1 MTGIGPHVPLDDWR
15 ARGKRFRYRGHD
27 VFYMEEGGGETLV
40 LIHGFPTAS
49 WDWHR
54 LWPALAAGHSCIAPD
69 MLGFGFSAKP
79 RFHDYRIHDQ
89 ADLHEALLAELDI
102 ERYYILAHDYGDSVA
117 QELLARDIDRRAKGE
132 PGRIL
137 GICLLNGGLFPETH
151 RARPVQRLLLGPF
164 GWLVSRLIS
173 ERAFGHSMRQ
183 VFGPETP
190 PSTQEMA
197 AFWAL
202 ANERGGIRVYHRL
215 IRYIED
221 RRTHR
226 ERWVGAL
233 RDAPVPLRLIDGVHD
248 PVSGGHMAQRY
259 RELVPD
265 PDVVELPCGHYPQIE
280 SPAETLA
287 AVEAF
292 LAGAEP
298 VSPSPGA

>member
-1 MTGIGPHVPLDDWR
+1 MPLDDWR

-27 VFYMEEGGGETLV
+27 VFQMDEGGGEALV
-40 LIHGFPTAS
+40 LLHGFPTAS
-49 WDWHR
+49 WDWCR
-54 LWPALAAGHSCIAPD
+54 LWPALVAGHRCIVPD

-89 ADLHEALLAELDI
+89 ADLHEALLADLDVD
-102 ERYYILAHDYGDSVA
+102 RYYILAHD
-117 QELLARDIDRRAKGE
+117 IDRRANGE

-137 GICLLNGGLFPETH
+137 GVCLLNGGLFPESH

-164 GWLVSRLIS
+164 GWLVLRLIS

-183 VFGPETP
+183 VFGPDTP
-190 PSTQEMA
+190 PSAAELA

-221 RRTHR
+221 RRAHR

-248 PVSGGHMAQRY
+248 PVSGGHMVQRY

-280 SPAETLA
+280 SPVETLA

-292 LAGAEP
+292 LAGKGS